1 MQIDQINFNQP
12 IINDD
17 HIDRIINATRIN
29 EMQELK
35 KLIRFIDHLIQ
46 SLLHQVA
53 GGLLSEKGAKIKM
66 LQLFSIIQHCQIGN
80 HPVIKNQ
87 LQKLKQCFENKFKIN
102 GHDNQLN
109 FTAKPIILSAESIQH
124 YIENIKDSQADPI
137 YSEQPKSLLEI
148 AAGSPK
154 TSLKIQPEATKK
166 TTKKLDSKIISEYY
180 LSNLLQNK
188 VIQEKVKQHV
198 GASDVTLNEN
208 KKRYRQQKLTQFI
221 ESIPKTVT
229 TLA

>member
-109 FTAKPIILSAESIQH
+109 FTAKPIILSTESIQH

-188 VIQEKVKQHV
+188 VIQKKVKQHV
-198 GASDVTLNEN
+198 GSSDITLNEN